1 MSCQQCDDHRCEEKN
16 CKCNCHDDI
25 ETYSPTI
32 RKEKTLKLEGTDYE
46 SKIDSI
52 ANEEGVIKMRLNA
65 DVIIQRVSN
74 QLYKSSYSA
83 FRELYNNC
91 CYHGYIDETSYVKVS
106 LDTDT
111 RKFVIQDFNSKG
123 ISGVVF
129 NKVLTVLGTSSNTDR
144 SKGGKFGLGF
154 NAYPLLSDVVILET
168 RCVNGETYSVIG
180 KGGMQF
186 QKSAQPNLEK
196 TGTKLSMTLREDINY
211 NRLVDK
217 IIECARTSGVKTYFE
232 LKSANSISGF
242 ESGLHTLEQESY
254 EEMFEKNRDQSKS
267 YLTSSISND
276 DYEVHLAI
284 AVNKDGHLTNTRS
297 KNFHL
302 INSPIEV
309 RIDQGDV
316 NTKYYHTNSSDSDEK
331 KKYKTLMENYKS
343 QRIDEIRF
351 ERVIV
356 NMKNE
361 EMFEAR
367 GDREEATEQTEQK
380 LREIIVSLY
389 NETLKKIK
397 PCHKLEDWFDHE
409 HKYFIGS
416 DNQDVLDLIDDQS
429 KPLNKFLNTQ
439 VMVYGDKKYNGK
451 QLKYFIEK
459 ADKYFYVHKKDNRVL
474 DLCNEH
480 FNNFLVMMHPDK
492 DIFKPDKYN
501 TSNAN
506 LFKNTI
512 GMLKRNGFVEAK
524 QYLKDNNIKA
534 IRSQSGIEREKGD
547 IAIHRSL
554 EYSDYWSSGLRTTS
568 SRVKLD
574 SDEFKNLVKEN
585 KLIQVTNFALYR
597 SALKLHNSNIQITT
611 QQKELIGIVKTLDDI
626 EKEFTEKTFKT
637 NHGDLNIKEILNFE
651 GKINLNYFG
660 NTKRREDRDPEQIKR
675 AYDEQIKALPYIP
688 KNELY
693 IFEYKNSDELFLI
706 ALLICKKL
714 NASTTDILE
723 FHYNEAI
730 INFYRNKFQDLE
742 NSLTFS
748 KNISNSNFESI
759 FEYEKFLFTVRDFE
773 MQVTDPLIKKFVAS
787 TINFEN
793 YEEIKKD
800 ALALQEKVKIP
811 KPVQTINRSKE
822 YLS

>member
-1 MSCQQCDDHRCEEKN
+1 MTLEKEN
-16 CKCNCHDDI
+16 NIENEDDI

-52 ANEEGVIKMRLNA
+52 TNEEGVIKMRLNE

-91 CYHGYIDETSYVKVS
+91 CYHGYIDKSSYVKVS

-186 QKSAQPNLEK
+186 QKSAQPNLDK

-232 LKSANSISGF
+232 LKSANRISGF

-254 EEMFEKNRDQSKS
+254 EEMFEKDRDQSKS
-267 YLTSSISND
+267 YLTSSISNE

-284 AVNKDGHLTNTRS
+284 AVNKDGQLTNTRS

-316 NTKYYHTNSSDSDEK
+316 NTKYYHTSSDSDEK

-380 LREIIVSLY
+380 LRAIIVSLY

-397 PCHKLEDWFDHE
+397 PCEKLEDWFDNE
-409 HKYFIGS
+409 HKYFIAS
-416 DNQDVLDLIDDQS
+416 DNQDVLDLIDDSS

-439 VMVYGDKKYNGK
+439 VMVYGDKKYKGK

-459 ADKYFYVHKKDNRVL
+459 AEKYFYVHKKDNRVL
-474 DLCNEH
+474 DLCNEN
-480 FNNFLVMMHPDK
+480 FENFLVMLHPDK
-492 DIFKPDKYN
+492 DFFKPNRDN
-501 TSNAN
+501 SNAT
-506 LFKNTI
+506 LFEDTI
-512 GMLKRNGFVEAK
+512 KMLENYGFVEAK

-534 IRSQSGIEREKGD
+534 KRTNSGIVREKGD

-597 SALKLHNSNIQITT
+597 SALKIHTSNIQITT
-611 QQKELIGIVKTLDDI
+611 QQKELNGIVKTLDDI

-637 NHGDLNIKEILNFE
+637 NHGDLNIKEILNFK

-660 NTKRREDRDPEQIKR
+660 NARNRVQDPDEIERIKKVYED
-675 AYDEQIKALPYIP
+675 QIKALPYIP

-714 NASTTDILE
+714 NASEPTKDILE
-723 FHYNEAI
+723 FQYNKAI
-730 INFYRNKFQDLE
+730 INFYENKFKDLE
-742 NSLTFS
+742 NSLTFLGL
-748 KNISNSNFESI
+748 SNNKIVISNFESI
-759 FEYEKFLFTVRDFE
+759 FEYEKFLNKVRDFE
-773 MQVTDPLIKKFVAS
+773 MQITDPLIKKFVVS

-793 YEEIKKD
+793 YEEIKQD
-800 ALALQEKVKIP
+800 ALELQEKVKIP
-811 KPVQTINRSKE
+811 KPVQTINRSTE